1 MGVKQIM
8 SKKINI
14 YSDKYP
20 SKYIGFPSATKANGL
35 VFISGV
41 GPSYP
46 DISRQGFSHIPKEA
60 QNKSQH
66 YSFVDEVEG
75 KVASDSW
82 VSHANM
88 DGILIEAGSGGD
100 QILRQHIWQ
109 KDKRFFPV
117 YEDVR
122 QAVQKIPSPSSGL
135 GVLGLYGSQ
144 KYTIGIDAIA
154 VCPGENLD
162 LTAREVLVKL
172 DDKNL
177 PSASFYS
184 QAVKSGPMVFTAG
197 HIPIKTSEEGMPLV
211 SGYKDVNIEG
221 RFLETGRSHPDS
233 RDGPIAAQS
242 WYVYNELRRTLEPQ
256 GLDLSDT
263 VKSTVFLAD
272 VRDYPTFHRI
282 HKHFFPKN
290 GPALTVSGFEEVGHR
305 GCLLE
310 IELTAVGAHNN
321 FTRSQVE
328 WSREA
333 PFAAPAAVKTG
344 EFIFYSGVLG
354 LDQQNKLVNEVDDLS
369 TTDKFKEGSKGHK
382 SSILE
387 LQCWAALD
395 LLSRISKDA
404 GSDIRNLVKLGVYVK
419 EPSDFDIFSNV
430 VFQFIEKKDLPAV
443 ECIIIP
449 NPGPVKEALI
459 QIEAIGII

>member
-1 MGVKQIM
+1 M
-8 SKKINI
+8 SKKKNI

-46 DISRQGFSHIPKEA
+46 DISQQGFSYIPKEG

-66 YSFVDEVEG
+66 YSFVDEIEG

-82 VSHANM
+82 VSHENM
-88 DGILIEAGSGGD
+88 DGILLEAGSGGD

-122 QAVQKIPSPSSGL
+122 QVVQKVPSPSSGL
-135 GVLGLYGSQ
+135 GVLEVYGN
-144 KYTIGIDAIA
+144 KEYTIGIDAIA
-154 VCPGENLD
+154 VCPGENPD
-162 LTAREVLVKL
+162 LEAREVLVKL

-197 HIPIKTSEEGMPLV
+197 HIPIKTSEKGMPLV
-211 SGYKDVNIEG
+211 NGFKDVDVEG

-233 RDGPIAAQS
+233 RDGPIAAQT
-242 WYVYNELRRTLEPQ
+242 WYVYSELKRTLEAQ

-263 VKSTVFLAD
+263 VNSTVFLAD
-272 VRDYPTFHRI
+272 IRDYPTFHRI
-282 HKHFFPKN
+282 HKYFFPKN

-310 IELTAVGAHNN
+310 IELTAVGAHSN
-321 FTRSQVE
+321 FARSE
-328 WSREA
+328 FKWPREA
-333 PFAAPAAVKTG
+333 PFAAPAAVQTG
-344 EFIFYSGVLG
+344 EFIFYSGILG
-354 LDQQNKLVNEVDDLS
+354 LDQQNKLVSAVDELI
-369 TTDKFKEGSKGHK
+369 TTDNFKVSPGDQKPSV
-382 SSILE
+382 LE

-395 LLSRISKDA
+395 LLSKISRDA
-404 GSDIRNLVKLGVYVK
+404 GSDISNLVKIGVYVK
-419 EPSDFDIFSNV
+419 HPLDFEVFSNLIIK
-430 VFQFIEKKDLPAV
+430 FIKKADLPAV

-449 NPGPVKEALI
+449 NPGPVKEALV

>member
-1 MGVKQIM
+1 M
-8 SKKINI
+8 SEKKNI
-14 YSDKYP
+14 YSTKYP
-20 SKYIGFPSATKANGL
+20 SKYNGFPSATKANGL

-46 DISRQGFSHIPKEA
+46 DISQQGFSNIPKEGR
-60 QNKSQH
+60 NKSQH
-66 YSFVDEVEG
+66 YSFVDEIEG

-88 DGILIEAGSGGD
+88 DGILLEAGSGGD
-100 QILRQHIWQ
+100 QILRQHVWQ

-122 QAVQKIPSPSSGL
+122 QVVQKVPSPSSGL
-135 GVLGLYGSQ
+135 GVLGLYGNQ
-144 KYTIGIDAIA
+144 EYTIGIDAIA
-154 VCPGENLD
+154 VCPGENPDLD
-162 LTAREVLVKL
+162 AREVLVKL

-211 SGYKDVNIEG
+211 NSYKDINIEG

-242 WYVYNELRRTLEPQ
+242 WYVYNELKRTLESQ

-263 VKSTVFLAD
+263 VNSTVFLAD

-321 FTRSQVE
+321 FTRTQVE
-328 WSREA
+328 WSRES
-333 PFAAPAAVKTG
+333 PFAAPSAVKTG
-344 EFIFYSGVLG
+344 KFVFYSGILG
-354 LDQQNKLVNEVDDLS
+354 LDQQNKLVSEVNDLNS
-369 TTDKFKEGSKGHK
+369 IANFKGASNNH
-382 SSILE
+382 SLSVLE

-395 LLSRISKDA
+395 LLSKVSADA
-404 GSDIRNLVKLGVYVK
+404 GSDISNLVKLSIYVK
-419 EPSDFDIFSNV
+419 NPSDFEVFSNV
-430 VFQFIEKKDLPAV
+430 VVQFMEKTDLPAV

-449 NPGPVKEALI
+449 NPGPVKEALV

>member
-1 MGVKQIM
+1 MT
-8 SKKINI
+8 KKKNI

-20 SKYIGFPSATKANGL
+20 SKYDGFPSATKANGL

-46 DISRQGFSHIPKEA
+46 DISRQGFLHIPKEGR
-60 QNKSQH
+60 NKSQR
-66 YSFVDEVEG
+66 YSLVDEVEG
-75 KVASDSW
+75 RVASDSW
-82 VSHANM
+82 ITHENM
-88 DGILIEAGSGGD
+88 DGILMEAGSGGD

-122 QAVQKIPSPSSGL
+122 QEVQKVPSPSSGL
-135 GVLGLYGSQ
+135 GVLELFGNK

-154 VCPGENLD
+154 VCPGENPD
-162 LTAREVLVKL
+162 LQAREVLVKL

-211 SGYKDVNIEG
+211 NSYKDVNVEG

-242 WYVYNELRRTLEPQ
+242 WYVYSELKRTLEAQ

-263 VKSTVFLAD
+263 VNSTVFLAD
-272 VRDYPTFHRI
+272 IRDYPTFHRI
-282 HKHFFPKN
+282 HEHFFPKN
-290 GPALTVSGFEEVGHR
+290 GPALTVSGFDEVGHR

-310 IELTAVGAHNN
+310 IELTAVGTHSS
-321 FTRSQVE
+321 FVRSQVE
-328 WSREA
+328 WSQDA
-333 PFAAPAAVKTG
+333 PFAAPAAVRTG
-344 EFIFYSGVLG
+344 TFVFYSGILG
-354 LDQQNKLVNEVDDLS
+354 LDKKNKLATKIEDLNDP
-369 TTDKFKEGSKGHK
+369 DKFKNFFNDHN
-382 SSILE
+382 SSDLE
-387 LQCWAALD
+387 LQCWAGLE
-395 LLSRISKDA
+395 LLSNISLDA
-404 GSDIRNLVKLGVYVK
+404 GSDIHSLVKLGIYVK
-419 EPSDFDIFSNV
+419 NPSDFEIFSNV
-430 VFQFIEKKDLPAV
+430 ILHFMKKIDLPAV
-443 ECIIIP
+443 ECIVIP
-449 NPGPVKEALI
+449 NPGPVTEALV
-459 QIEAIGII
+459 QIEAIGLI